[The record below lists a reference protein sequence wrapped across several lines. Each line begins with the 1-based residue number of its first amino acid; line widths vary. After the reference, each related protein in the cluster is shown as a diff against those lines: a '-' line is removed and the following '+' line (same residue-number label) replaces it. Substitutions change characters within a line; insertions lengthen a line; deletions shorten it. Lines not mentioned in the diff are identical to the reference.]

1 MRKNKRARGIISSLT
16 GSYLLFAVL
25 LIVIG
30 LISLIGSLFW
40 LTEGNPAGVNPYAIM
55 DAEGKLSDPNA
66 VLSLNGW
73 IEELD
78 REYRVIDVYGNKKS
92 QEMIYTPERL
102 FRLVSYDPDSSE
114 EYLGTLIE
122 KPEDS
127 GYYMV
132 FYNRKDVSISPFTIN
147 ISSTGTR
154 ADGYQ
159 FFVVL
164 LLVLFFL
171 LCIGMGYYLRAKI
184 NRPLKQLVNAMK
196 QVQEGTEGLRLDF
209 KTEAEF
215 ALIRD
220 AFNQMI
226 DSLEQ
231 ARAEREESEKSKN
244 RILLELSH
252 DIKTPIAT
260 INSYAVALEQGLVT
274 EEKEQMYYETI
285 RLKAERVNKMADD
298 MFTMLKMKSRE
309 YKIGK
314 DEKDI
319 CEFLRRQCVQ
329 YYEEA
334 ANRGLEIAA
343 RIPEKHIFC
352 KADFLLLE
360 RVVGNLI
367 ENAMKYNKT
376 GDRIL
381 VTLDEGEKEIRIT
394 VQDDGL
400 PIHNSEVGGDIFEAF
415 VRGDKSRRTDGGTGL
430 GLTIAREIVEKHSGT
445 ISYVYEEKWNIFIF
459 TIPL

>member
-1 MRKNKRARGIISSLT
+1 
-16 GSYLLFAVL
+16 
-25 LIVIG
+25 
-30 LISLIGSLFW
+30 
-40 LTEGNPAGVNPYAIM
+40 
-55 DAEGKLSDPNA
+55 
-66 VLSLNGW
+66 
-73 IEELD
+73 
-78 REYRVIDVYGNKKS
+78 
-92 QEMIYTPERL
+92 
-102 FRLVSYDPDSSE
+102 
-114 EYLGTLIE
+114 
-122 KPEDS
+122 
-127 GYYMV
+127 
-132 FYNRKDVSISPFTIN
+132 
-147 ISSTGTR
+147 
-154 ADGYQ
+154 
-159 FFVVL
+159 
-164 LLVLFFL
+164 
-171 LCIGMGYYLRAKI
+171 MGYYLRAKI

-381 VTLDEGEKEIRIT
+381 VTLDEEEKEIRIT

-400 PIHNSEVGGDIFEAF
+400 PIHNSEVAGDIFEAF